1 MSKSSSQRSLL
12 KDLEYAESVLQDLLN
27 TLSSLNS
34 TLKPIE
40 REMKVSDFTSSG
52 EFIQGASTGI
62 VCVLSGLIQGDP
74 LQRILMEKGKGG
86 NIPALIKASDR
97 SESPLT
103 VESVVN
109 MLHAENQ
116 KQQLE
121 YVINL
126 RWAELPDPLEKGK
139 VVIRGTRYTSGSRA
153 RITKLERALEQDGFN
168 LVLDNGEFGG
178 GPLAYEII
186 KSFDDGHDLLVI
198 ELTLSREVVENQDE
212 VIRLLNILAS
222 I

>member
-12 KDLEYAESVLQDLLN
+12 KDLDFAVSVLQDLLS
-27 TLSSLNS
+27 TLSNLNS
-34 TLKPIE
+34 ILKPIE
-40 REMKVSDFTSSG
+40 RDMKVSDFTSSG
-52 EFIQGASTGI
+52 EFVQGASKGI
-62 VCVLSGLIQGDP
+62 VCVLSGMIQGDP
-74 LQRILMEKGKGG
+74 LQRILSEKGKGG

-109 MLHAENQ
+109 MLHAEDQ
-116 KQQLE
+116 KQRLE

-126 RWAELPDPLEKGK
+126 RWAELPKPLEKRN
-139 VVIRGTRYTSGSRA
+139 VVIRGTRYASGNRSS
-153 RITKLERALEQDGFN
+153 ITKLERVLEEEGFR

-178 GPLAYEII
+178 GPLAYETI
-186 KSFDDGHDLLVI
+186 KSFEGSHELLVV
-198 ELTLSREVVENQDE
+198 ELTLSREVAENQDE

>member
-12 KDLEYAESVLQDLLN
+12 KDLEHTESVLQDLLT
-27 TLSSLNS
+27 TLSNLNS

-52 EFIQGASTGI
+52 EFVQGVSKGI

-74 LQRILMEKGKGG
+74 LQRVLVEKGRGS
-86 NIPALIKASDR
+86 NIPALIKAGDR

-103 VESVVN
+103 VESIVN

-116 KQQLE
+116 KQHLE

-126 RWAELPDPLEKGK
+126 RWAELPEPLEKDK
-139 VVIRGTRYTSGSRA
+139 VVIRGTRYTSGNHTRFA
-153 RITKLERALEQDGFN
+153 KLEKALEDDGFK
-168 LVLDNGEFGG
+168 LILDSGEFGG

-186 KSFDDGHDLLVI
+186 RSFDDRHDLLVV
-198 ELTLSREVVENQDE
+198 ELTLSREVAENQDK
-212 VIRLLNILAS
+212 VVRLLNMLAS

>member
-1 MSKSSSQRSLL
+1 MSKSNSESSLL
-12 KDLEYAESVLQDLLN
+12 KNLEFAVSVLQDLLS
-27 TLSSLNS
+27 TLSNLNS

-52 EFIQGASTGI
+52 EFVQGASKGI
-62 VCVLSGLIQGDP
+62 VCVLSGLIQSDP
-74 LQRILMEKGKGG
+74 LQRILAKKGRGG

-109 MLHAENQ
+109 MLHAEDQ
-116 KQQLE
+116 KWRLE

-126 RWAELPDPLEKGK
+126 RWAELPEPLEKGK
-139 VVIRGTRYTSGSRA
+139 VVIRGTRYASGSRTS
-153 RITKLERALEQDGFN
+153 ITKLERGLEEDGFN

-186 KSFDDGHDLLVI
+186 RSFEGRHELLVV
-198 ELTLSREVVENQDE
+198 ELTLSREVAENQDE
-212 VIRLLNILAS
+212 VIRLLNMLAS